1 MKTIVK
7 LKKGFGY
14 WDITN
19 HTIGGKFCRTSDP
32 LPIILVTEL
41 DARYS
46 KGCTNTGVTL
56 DNRKVAFNIQHT
68 WDFCEKCGKKSQT
81 EFCPVDETSIYV
93 GTYLCENCS

>member
-14 WDITN
+14 WDVTN
-19 HTIGGKFCRTSDP
+19 YPLGGKFCRDSKP
-32 LPIILVTEL
+32 LLIILVSTL
-41 DARYS
+41 DSRYS
-46 KGCTNTGVTL
+46 KGCTDIGTTL

-81 EFCPVDETSIYV
+81 EFCQVDETSGCV
-93 GTYLCENCS
+93 GTYLCEECC